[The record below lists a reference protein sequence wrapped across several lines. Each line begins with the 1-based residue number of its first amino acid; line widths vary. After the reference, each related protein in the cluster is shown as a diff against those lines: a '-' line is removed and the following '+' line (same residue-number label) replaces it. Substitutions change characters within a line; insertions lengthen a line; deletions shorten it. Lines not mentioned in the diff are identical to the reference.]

1 MRELRH
7 DRDER
12 EQRDPGREHRQTELR
27 VAVQLPRLGSDVA
40 PQAVLS
46 LRLRPGDDACVS
58 STFSPHRRVCSMAWR
73 LDDLSR
79 PRRRWR
85 RHAGRGQLSRGPGD
99 QCRSGLGDAQD
110 RSPKSDGLAPFNSVP
125 RDPAAC
131 ARSWAAPLRLL
142 KSSISPLSS
151 PASKQPA
158 AKGRVIFPGD
168 TKTMNLGYIGLGMM
182 GGPLARRIVR
192 EHKLRGYD

>member
-27 VAVQLPRLGSDVA
+27 VAVQFPRLGSDVA

-73 LDDLSR
+73 LDRSR
-79 PRRRWR
+79 LRRLRR
-85 RHAGRGQLSRGPGD
+85 RHAGRGQALQALESFR
-99 QCRSGLGDAQD
+99 
-110 RSPKSDGLAPFNSVP
+110 
-125 RDPAAC
+125 
-131 ARSWAAPLRLL
+131 
-142 KSSISPLSS
+142 
-151 PASKQPA
+151 
-158 AKGRVIFPGD
+158 
-168 TKTMNLGYIGLGMM
+168 
-182 GGPLARRIVR
+182 
-192 EHKLRGYD
+192 H